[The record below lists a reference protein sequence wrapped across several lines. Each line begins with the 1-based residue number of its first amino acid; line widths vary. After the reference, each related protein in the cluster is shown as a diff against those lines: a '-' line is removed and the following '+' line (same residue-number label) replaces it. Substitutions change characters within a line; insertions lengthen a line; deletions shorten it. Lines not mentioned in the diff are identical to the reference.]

1 MVPKSQKNDQF
12 YIKALNIVDLL
23 KSVLEQANEISL
35 QAMNA
40 KSVVSRA
47 GVNARAIQPITD
59 HINDFAKNII
69 DLVTQISL
77 KSLEISRDSLSEF
90 MEERTVNYFKK
101 TQYLGKNSQYISSLD
116 GVVADANRRYEKL
129 KLKNREHIQV
139 LSAMLE
145 DIAAS
150 LLAAISLTSKF
161 RLEIGVSDTEY
172 DENFNSLVQ
181 RLEGAA
187 DEIRNKI
194 RESKRIL
201 IASARALN
209 R

>member
-1 MVPKSQKNDQF
+1 MAPYLEENDQF
-12 YIKALNIVDLL
+12 YIKALNIVAML

-47 GVNARAIQPITD
+47 GVSARAIQPITD
-59 HINDFAKNII
+59 HINEFAKNII
-69 DLVTQISL
+69 SLVTQISS

-90 MEERTVNYFKK
+90 MEEMTVNYFEKA
-101 TQYLGKNSQYISSLD
+101 QSLGANSQYISSLD
-116 GVVADANRRYEKL
+116 GIVGDANRRLEKL
-129 KLKNREHIQV
+129 QLKTSDHIQV
-139 LSAMLE
+139 LSGMLD
-145 DIAAS
+145 DIASS
-150 LLAAISLTSKF
+150 LLAATSLTSKF

-172 DENFNSLVQ
+172 DANFNSLVQ

-187 DEIRNKI
+187 DEIREKI

-201 IASARALN
+201 IASARKLD

>member
-1 MVPKSQKNDQF
+1 MAPNSEENDQF
-12 YIKALNIVDLL
+12 YIRALNIVALL

-59 HINDFAKNII
+59 HINQFAKNII
-69 DLVTQISL
+69 GLVTQIST

-90 MEERTVNYFKK
+90 MEEMTVNYFEKA
-101 TQYLGKNSQYISSLD
+101 QQLGENSQYISSLD
-116 GVVADANRRYEKL
+116 GTVGEANHRLERLQL
-129 KLKNREHIQV
+129 KTLDHIQV
-139 LSAMLE
+139 LSGMLD
-145 DIAAS
+145 DIASS
-150 LLAAISLTSKF
+150 LLAATSLTSKF

-187 DEIRNKI
+187 DEIREKI

-201 IASARALN
+201 IASARKLDQ
-209 R
+209 